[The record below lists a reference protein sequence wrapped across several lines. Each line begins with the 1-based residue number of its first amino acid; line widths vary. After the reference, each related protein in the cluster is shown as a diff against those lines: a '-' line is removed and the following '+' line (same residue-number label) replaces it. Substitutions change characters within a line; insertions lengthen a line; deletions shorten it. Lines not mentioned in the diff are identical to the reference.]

1 MAGTRVPGE
10 GETPTEMEQEMSLGQ
25 LQERN
30 PNLLWKLGSPAG
42 WGRLMKHPS
51 LQTPGSIKQPSG
63 AGMGAMGTGERAEH
77 SNEGGRCHSGPPHCW
92 DVPMHRR
99 ENVKGTTGNQGNT

>member
-30 PNLLWKLGSPAG
+30 LNLLWKEGSPTG
-42 WGRLMKHPS
+42 WGHRMKYPS
-51 LQTPGSIKQPSG
+51 LRTSRSIKQPPGSAMGPISTVEG
-63 AGMGAMGTGERAEH
+63 AGL
-77 SNEGGRCHSGPPHCW
+77 SEGLQETLYTLTLELLVQREVQEETPPEDQLLW
-92 DVPMHRR
+92 
-99 ENVKGTTGNQGNT
+99 